1 MSKES
6 EILIR
11 KQKIW
16 SLYKQAITQQQI
28 ADKLDVNIKTIS
40 RDFQELKQ
48 ESKEWM
54 ETLPDGEIQL
64 LHKKNFDMIDKV
76 LQELWNIFETTKD
89 DNKKIRILNIIAQ
102 KCKMHVDMMG
112 ANRLFEVRSRL
123 AWYSDSTSNTSSL
136 SQNIFKKYGL

>member
-1 MSKES
+1 MSDQIGIEV
-6 EILIR
+6 R
-11 KQKIW
+11 KQKVW
-16 SLYKQAITQQQI
+16 SLYKQGFAQQQI

-112 ANRLFEVRSRL
+112 ANHLLEVRRRL
-123 AWYSDSTSNTSSL
+123 AWYSNSKSNSSSL